1 MIFRKTKI
9 KDVVICEPEI
19 YGDERGYFIESFNK
33 QEFEKNI
40 GEKIS
45 FCQDNESKSTYGV
58 LRGLHFQKPPH
69 TQSKLVR
76 VIEGK
81 VLDVVVDLRKKSNTF
96 GEHIAVVLDD
106 EFKRQLFVPKGF
118 AHGFVVLSETAV
130 FSYKVDNYYNA
141 SSEDGVIFNDTSL
154 NIDWN
159 LPFKDIKLSEKDKIN
174 NKFIDAYKF

>member
-33 QEFEKNI
+33 KEFEKNI
-40 GEKIS
+40 GEKIF

-159 LPFKDIKLSEKDKIN
+159 LPFSDIKLSEKDKIN

>member
-9 KDVVICEPEI
+9 KDVVICEPNI
-19 YGDERGYFIESFNK
+19 YGDSRGYFMESFNK
-33 QEFEKNI
+33 EEFEKNT
-40 GEKIS
+40 EKKIS

-58 LRGLHFQKPPH
+58 LRGLHFQKPPYA
-69 TQSKLVR
+69 QSKLVR

-81 VLDVVVDLRKKSNTF
+81 VLDVVVDLRKNSNTF
-96 GEHIAVVLDD
+96 GEHVSVVLDD

-118 AHGFVVLSETAV
+118 AHGFVVLSETAI
-130 FSYKVDNYYNA
+130 FSYKVDIYYKA
-141 SSEDGVIFNDTSL
+141 SSEDSIIYNDSSL

-159 LPFKDIKLSEKDKIN
+159 LPFSDIKLSDKDKIN